1 MFCLHVCLSTLVGA
15 TAQAKDDFLKEA
27 KSMANFDHENIVKLI
42 GICLDN
48 DPNFLIL
55 ELMEGGDL
63 LTYLRNC
70 RPTTAR
76 QCSPLS
82 LGDLVDMCLDVAKV
96 KSIFY
101 LEKYTFC
108 LYWVY
113 TPKDV

>member
-1 MFCLHVCLSTLVGA
+1 
-15 TAQAKDDFLKEA
+15 
-27 KSMANFDHENIVKLI
+27 MANFDHENIVKLI

-96 KSIFY
+96 KYVFY
-101 LEKYTFC
+101 QEKYTFC
-108 LYWVY
+108 VMIKLIRIIY
-113 TPKDV
+113 